1 MRFPRAVAS
10 IGLVVVVALLPAA
23 PASGATT
30 SSRLKRQLSALLA
43 AEGGPPGVIVTIRR
57 GGHTKVLS
65 RGRGLIGSNR
75 RPRYRDH
82 MRLASVAKA
91 FSGAVALRLVG
102 DRKLRLDD
110 TVGNLRPDLPT
121 AWHGVTVRRLLN
133 HTSGLPDYTQSQGFA
148 DQLERDPGGF
158 VSTSEIISWVAR
170 APLGFPPGARYGYSN
185 TDNIV
190 SLSFRSPTSR
200 SATAPLN
207 ALAKLPQR
215 HGAARPLHP
224 RLQRRAGRV
233 LHRVEQ
239 AHQRVRGGGLRR
251 GGLDSE

>member
-82 MRLASVAKA
+82 MRLASVRSVQPQAPEDEA
-91 FSGAVALRLVG
+91 AQEARVGAARHPLR
-102 DRKLRLDD
+102 DQPDQDD
-110 TVGNLRPDLPT
+110 TVGN
-121 AWHGVTVRRLLN
+121 
-133 HTSGLPDYTQSQGFA
+133 
-148 DQLERDPGGF
+148 
-158 VSTSEIISWVAR
+158 
-170 APLGFPPGARYGYSN
+170 
-185 TDNIV
+185 
-190 SLSFRSPTSR
+190 
-200 SATAPLN
+200 
-207 ALAKLPQR
+207 
-215 HGAARPLHP
+215 
-224 RLQRRAGRV
+224 
-233 LHRVEQ
+233 
-239 AHQRVRGGGLRR
+239 
-251 GGLDSE
+251 